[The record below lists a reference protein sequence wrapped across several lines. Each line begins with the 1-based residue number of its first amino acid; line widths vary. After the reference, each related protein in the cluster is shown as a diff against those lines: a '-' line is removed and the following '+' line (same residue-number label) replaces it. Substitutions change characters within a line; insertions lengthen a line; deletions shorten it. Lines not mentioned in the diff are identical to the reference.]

1 MRRKSHGAYLACSN
15 EGSTASISGC
25 VSYLFTTGQV
35 PHNASIPLSERTVG
49 ATLTQKGHARCS
61 YEIPTEAQK
70 GECGRSESRI
80 VAGERDADRQSVV
93 GTLIGTTVSA
103 AAAAFAIAGHGLTS
117 PRPSGPITAF
127 GGPVAVSVPR
137 VGHIEIDLE
146 GSAAATALRRI
157 RCAGGPAGSRCFV
170 GG

>member
-1 MRRKSHGAYLACSN
+1 M
-15 EGSTASISGC
+15 
-25 VSYLFTTGQV
+25 
-35 PHNASIPLSERTVG
+35 
-49 ATLTQKGHARCS
+49 
-61 YEIPTEAQK
+61 
-70 GECGRSESRI
+70 
-80 VAGERDADRQSVV
+80 V

-146 GSAAATALRRI
+146 GSAAATALRGV
-157 RCAGGPAGSRCFV
+157 RCAGGRAGSRCFV

>member
-35 PHNASIPLSERTVG
+35 PHNASIPLSERSVG
-49 ATLTQKGHARCS
+49 AALTQKGHARCS

-80 VAGERDADRQSVV
+80 VIGEREADR
-93 GTLIGTTVSA
+93 
-103 AAAAFAIAGHGLTS
+103 
-117 PRPSGPITAF
+117 
-127 GGPVAVSVPR
+127 
-137 VGHIEIDLE
+137 
-146 GSAAATALRRI
+146 
-157 RCAGGPAGSRCFV
+157 
-170 GG
+170 